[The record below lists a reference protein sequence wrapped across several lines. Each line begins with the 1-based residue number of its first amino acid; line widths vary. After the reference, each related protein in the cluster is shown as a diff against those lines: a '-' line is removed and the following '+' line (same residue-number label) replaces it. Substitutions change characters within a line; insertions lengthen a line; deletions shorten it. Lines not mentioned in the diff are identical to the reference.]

1 MPSSAALI
9 MDLKGDMAG
18 WKECLTGQKKGEVS
32 EGRLG
37 VVF

>member
-1 MPSSAALI
+1 
-9 MDLKGDMAG
+9 MDLNVDMAG

-32 EGRLG
+32 ERRLG